1 MGGPSKQD
9 TNTQR
14 DIAQQQ
20 INLAQ
25 QANTR
30 SQKLFDLT
38 EPGLESAESYYKAL
52 ASGDPMA
59 IFRAIAPATEQIN
72 QQSAAAKERITS
84 EMPRG
89 GEQRLALEN
98 NEIAKSSAVGRL
110 ATQSYTSAF
119 PSLAQ
124 LAGTGIGLSLNEVSN
139 AIASFSGASKAT
151 DSVMQADASSKA
163 ATMGFLGSMTG
174 GAASIISGGVSE
186 GGRWA

>member
-163 ATMGFLGSMTG
+163 ATMGFLGSLAG
-174 GAASIISGGVSE
+174 GAGTVAAGFTPHG
-186 GGRWA
+186 